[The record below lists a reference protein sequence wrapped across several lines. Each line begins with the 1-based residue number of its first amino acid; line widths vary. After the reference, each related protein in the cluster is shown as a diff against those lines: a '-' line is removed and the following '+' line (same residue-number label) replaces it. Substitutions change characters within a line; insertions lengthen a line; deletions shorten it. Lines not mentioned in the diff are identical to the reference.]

1 VKIGVEIDVEIDVE
15 VDVEI
20 DVEIEV
26 EIGRFLGV
34 GSTAKNNCFFGGV
47 FTRDWVSSRLCLE
60 IYLEQLC
67 IK

>member
-1 VKIGVEIDVEIDVE
+1 MKIGVEIDVEIDVE

-47 FTRDWVSSRLCLE
+47 FTRD
-60 IYLEQLC
+60 
-67 IK
+67 